1 MNYTQHQFLKKKYIL
16 VAIPK
21 EIPSKGSSYCH
32 AKGAKH
38 LLPKVT
44 LFMMIKDVMVITSL
58 VFLCYLDHKSYI
70 QAAQGFNLNVVNEL
84 FKNVGN
90 CLREINVSSF
100 Y

>member
-32 AKGAKH
+32 ANGAKH

-58 VFLCYLDHKSYI
+58 VFLCYLDHINYI